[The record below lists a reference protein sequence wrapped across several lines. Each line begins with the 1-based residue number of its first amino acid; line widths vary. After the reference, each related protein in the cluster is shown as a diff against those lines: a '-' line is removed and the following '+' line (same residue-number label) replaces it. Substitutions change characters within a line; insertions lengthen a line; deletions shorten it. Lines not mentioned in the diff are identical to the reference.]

1 MDCLRPRVLWL
12 LPVLLPGIPR
22 ANCQEKLQTPQ
33 QTNEKIQAMAETL
46 RARPLNTPIGTG
58 DLLRIDVFDVPDL
71 SREVRVDQSGE
82 ISFPLIPGRIQAG
95 GLTAFELEEKLESLL
110 IENGLVSHP
119 QVSVFVKEQNSQ
131 PVSVIGAV
139 SHPQVYQVFR
149 PTTLLEIL
157 AAAGGLADDAG
168 SVVLVIRPT
177 AGDPPKPA
185 TADRSGD
192 HSPESETVTIKLKDL
207 LESGDSKFN
216 IPIYG
221 GDVVSVPRS
230 GIVYVA
236 GAVQQPGGFV
246 LQERGEQIT
255 TLKAVALA
263 HGLLGTSKPNQA
275 VIVRANPS
283 TGQREEIPVRLKTIM
298 QRKAEDV
305 RMYPNDLLFVP
316 DSTGK
321 KVLARSGE
329 AMLGITTGL
338 VILRASH

>member
-1 MDCLRPRVLWL
+1 
-12 LPVLLPGIPR
+12 
-22 ANCQEKLQTPQ
+22 
-33 QTNEKIQAMAETL
+33 MAEVRAQRPANTL
-46 RARPLNTPIGTG
+46 IGSG

-71 SREVRVDQSGE
+71 SREVRVDSAGE
-82 ISFPLIPGRIQAG
+82 ISFPLIAGRIQAG
-95 GLTAFELEEKLESLL
+95 GMTTFGLEEKFESLL

-139 SHPQVYQVFR
+139 TRPQIYQVYR

-157 AAAGGLADDAG
+157 AAAGGISDDAG
-168 SVVLVIRPT
+168 SEVLVIRP
-177 AGDPPKPA
+177 AAPDASRPVNGEGGEKSPA
-185 TADRSGD
+185 
-192 HSPESETVTIKLKDL
+192 ESETITIKLKDL

-221 GDVVSVPRS
+221 GDVVSVPRA

-263 HGLLGTSKPNQA
+263 HGLLGTAKPNEA
-275 VIVRANPS
+275 VIVRRNPAS
-283 TGQREEIPVRLKTIM
+283 GQKEEIRVRLKTIM

-305 RMYPNDLLFVP
+305 RMFPNDLLFIP

-321 KVLARSGE
+321 KVLAKSGE

-338 VILRASH
+338 VILRGSH